1 LSALSRNRSWGP
13 WWVFMFM
20 VPGRFGHVLRRSPG
34 VIWGVLCGICWGYL
48 EGPHMHTQ
56 KCQPNFHVHIVLSML
71 GDMFWLVMGCPAR
84 RPVGF
89 NIPTPTLAVT
99 LEVSF

>member
-1 LSALSRNRSWGP
+1 
-13 WWVFMFM
+13 
-20 VPGRFGHVLRRSPG
+20 
-34 VIWGVLCGICWGYL
+34 
-48 EGPHMHTQ
+48 MHTQ

-89 NIPTPTLAVT
+89 NIPAPTLAVT